1 MINIA
6 TIHLVQWL
14 TYYLRAAICTLHSGI
29 LFMHYCLGIN
39 LMHGSYGRAIIIIF
53 EIAIEV
59 TGEIWIT
66 MAPSSQGI
74 KYYSLVL
81 DWVRWDLEKQPRIE
95 QRSVIQLKTHGLL
108 F

>member
-29 LFMHYCLGIN
+29 LFMHYCLGIS
-39 LMHGSYGRAIIIIF
+39 LMHGSYGRAIIIF

-66 MAPSSQGI
+66 MAPHLRELNI
-74 KYYSLVL
+74 T
-81 DWVRWDLEKQPRIE
+81 P
-95 QRSVIQLKTHGLL
+95 L
-108 F
+108 FLIG